1 VIRDLVKTELK
12 IVSAMGGNVM
22 HALKHSDSSFKNFGE
37 AYFSKIKFGYIKA
50 WKRHRKMTLNLIVP
64 FGKIKVVF
72 FDDRSGESVM
82 DEVILSQENYYR
94 LTVPPMIWFG
104 FQGLHKQES
113 IMLNIAD
120 IEHDPSEVEREDL
133 EFVNYKWEQL

>member
-1 VIRDLVKTELK
+1 MVRLL
-12 IVSAMGGNVM
+12 NVV
-22 HALKHSDSSFKNFGE
+22 
-37 AYFSKIKFGYIKA
+37 
-50 WKRHRKMTLNLIVP
+50 IVP

-72 FDDRSGESVM
+72 FDDRSGESVI
-82 DEVILSQENYYR
+82 DEITLSKENYYR